1 MKQYEIEE
9 ILQHLENAKYI
20 GAIEAIKLINKLN
33 QRRLS
38 LQQRVADLEEVIERK
53 IEKQSHYE
61 AMEHAA
67 GFEAGRQLGMQ
78 QERAMWEL
86 AASTQE
92 IMNDRK

>member
-67 GFEAGRQLGMQ
+67 GFEAG
-78 QERAMWEL
+78 
-86 AASTQE
+86 
-92 IMNDRK
+92 N

>member
-9 ILQHLENAKYI
+9 VLQHLESAQYI
-20 GAIEAIKLINKLN
+20 GASKAISLIHKLN
-33 QRRLS
+33 QRRQA

-86 AASTQE
+86 ATSTQE
-92 IMNDRK
+92 IENERK

>member
-9 ILQHLENAKYI
+9 VLQHLEGAQYI
-20 GAIEAIKLINKLN
+20 GANKAISLIHKLN
-33 QRRLS
+33 QRRLA